1 MDDSGAILCQISSLK
16 DMLDQVNE
24 EIEANIRI
32 TREIES
38 EIVKC
43 TEFEAALAARESDLT
58 KTFYFSQFEINGLLS
73 VAYESKKSVK
83 LLEEEVCG
91 LRKKKMEMPESMDD
105 KREQFV
111 MQCLE
116 FQRDIDKGEN
126 EVVNLLS
133 EKEFLENE
141 FHLLDERNNALK
153 NFMWAFMDE
162 TVQDLLDC
170 NSALDVEIR
179 SRNPENEKLLK
190 DLMF

>member
-1 MDDSGAILCQISSLK
+1 MHRVRGRFD
-16 DMLDQVNE
+16 
-24 EIEANIRI
+24 
-32 TREIES
+32 
-38 EIVKC
+38 
-43 TEFEAALAARESDLT
+43 
-58 KTFYFSQFEINGLLS
+58 
-73 VAYESKKSVK
+73 ESKKSVK
-83 LLEEEVCG
+83 LLEEEICG
-91 LRKKKMEMPESMDD
+91 LRKKEMEMPESMDD

-153 NFMWAFMDE
+153 NFMLAFMDE

-170 NSALDVEIR
+170 NSGVDYEPRFILGPFRKLYLLSLIVVEEFGLDP
-179 SRNPENEKLLK
+179 SCCHHAGK
-190 DLMF
+190 

>member
-105 KREQFV
+105 KRYSLKSLFIYVWIQSFFFFFGKPSGL
-111 MQCLE
+111 QCT
-116 FQRDIDKGEN
+116 
-126 EVVNLLS
+126 
-133 EKEFLENE
+133 
-141 FHLLDERNNALK
+141 H
-153 NFMWAFMDE
+153 
-162 TVQDLLDC
+162 
-170 NSALDVEIR
+170 
-179 SRNPENEKLLK
+179 
-190 DLMF
+190 

>member
-170 NSALDVEIR
+170 NSVKVAYLHSLHQCLLNIR
-179 SRNPENEKLLK
+179 
-190 DLMF
+190 FYF

>member
-73 VAYESKKSVK
+73 VA
-83 LLEEEVCG
+83 
-91 LRKKKMEMPESMDD
+91 
-105 KREQFV
+105 
-111 MQCLE
+111 
-116 FQRDIDKGEN
+116 
-126 EVVNLLS
+126 
-133 EKEFLENE
+133 
-141 FHLLDERNNALK
+141 
-153 NFMWAFMDE
+153 
-162 TVQDLLDC
+162 C
-170 NSALDVEIR
+170 NSFYYFFYLFCFNFIYLYVFQKMR
-179 SRNPENEKLLK
+179 R
-190 DLMF
+190 

>member
-83 LLEEEVCG
+83 LLEEEICG

-170 NSALDVEIR
+170 NSVTVAYLHSLHQWLLNIR
-179 SRNPENEKLLK
+179 
-190 DLMF
+190 FYF

>member
-83 LLEEEVCG
+83 LLEEEICG

-126 EVVNLLS
+126 EVVSLLS

-170 NSALDVEIR
+170 NSVTVAYLHSLHQWLLNIR
-179 SRNPENEKLLK
+179 
-190 DLMF
+190 FYF